1 MLYNI
6 VYLIR
11 LRYISE
17 YEQRKLLIE
26 NVFDSKCLLFV
37 RFYLLDDDINNNLQ
51 FEIFSISLQHAMQKL
66 FASKTMSV
74 ITV

>member
-1 MLYNI
+1 MLI
-6 VYLIR
+6 IR
-11 LRYISE
+11 EI
-17 YEQRKLLIE
+17 
-26 NVFDSKCLLFV
+26 
-37 RFYLLDDDINNNLQ
+37 YLLDDDINNNLQ